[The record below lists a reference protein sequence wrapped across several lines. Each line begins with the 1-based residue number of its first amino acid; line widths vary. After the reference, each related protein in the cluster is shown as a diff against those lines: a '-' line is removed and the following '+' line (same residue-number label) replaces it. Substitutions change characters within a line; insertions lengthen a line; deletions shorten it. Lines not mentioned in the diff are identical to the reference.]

1 VTVIVGVG
9 RGRARRCVA
18 NSHRPLP
25 RPGRNFDV
33 RRQFSSVPATEY
45 RSVQAAAIPVDV
57 DHARPIGTVRY
68 LELSQGAR
76 LHAVCEIDGAGLE
89 GPLYFSPSIRHVDG

>member
-1 VTVIVGVG
+1 VSVADALGAASQTVTVPYHG
-9 RGRARRCVA
+9 
-18 NSHRPLP
+18 
-25 RPGRNFDV
+25 PGRNFDV